1 MSEIEKLGRENR
13 IPNVPP
19 KPTDVC
25 TICYTS
31 GTTGVPKGALITHQN
46 LVSSLG
52 GCLHTGIA
60 AHKDSRYLSYLP
72 LAHVL
77 ERLMQISVLQEGGR
91 IGFYQGSTLT
101 RSTPLAA
108 SPSSCST
115 AAWRRRRPE

>member
-1 MSEIEKLGRENR
+1 MSEIEKLGRANR

-60 AHKDSRYLSYLP
+60 AHKDSRYLSCLP

-101 RSTPLAA
+101 ITDDIKAL
-108 SPSSCST
+108 
-115 AAWRRRRPE
+115 RPTMFTSVPRL